1 MKSPIAYFLEWEKK
15 TPNQVFKTAQR
26 KNWKEITYKETAIE
40 VRKLLQVLKDMGLK
54 KGDHIGILS
63 KIVITGSL
71 LTWPYHLVDIFQ
83 CPIMQAYQ
91 RIN

>member
-1 MKSPIAYFLEWEKK
+1 MKSPKHIFRMGKK
-15 TPNQVFKTAQR
+15 TPNQVFLRQPKGKT
-26 KNWKEITYKETAIE
+26 WKEITYKETAIE

-54 KGDHIGILS
+54 KETILVFFP